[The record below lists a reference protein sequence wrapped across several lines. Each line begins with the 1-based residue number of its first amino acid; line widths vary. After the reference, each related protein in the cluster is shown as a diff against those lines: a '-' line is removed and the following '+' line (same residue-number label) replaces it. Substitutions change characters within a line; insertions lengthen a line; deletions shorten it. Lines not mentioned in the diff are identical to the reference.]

1 MVFRIHNSLKIPEAD
16 KPAKFAGLEDVN
28 EEMLSSLDSFQ
39 KLKLR
44 TELVALGV
52 PQGPKAQKS
61 SPFQNQEPNEEI
73 F

>member
-1 MVFRIHNSLKIPEAD
+1 MVFRIHNSTKILEAD
-16 KPAKFAGLEDVN
+16 KPIKFTGLEEAN

-52 PQGPKAQKS
+52 PQGPKASKS
-61 SPFQNQEPNEEI
+61 LPSQEQEPNEGI
-73 F
+73 Y